1 MKKVFLYAA
10 AVLSVAYAAFLALRP
25 ARGPTLRDEMLQAST
40 LMAAAEAAVRDCRV
54 KAGVA
59 IDPEADPNGTGLVGL
74 ETSPITTSLGNLGA
88 KRTTTNPNFA
98 GPVAALLAEAGVR
111 SGDTIAVGASGS
123 FPALIIALTSA
134 VASSI
139 PTRVTS
145 SGKEARISLAFHRA
159 ASLAWWGRTANPSR

>member
-25 ARGPTLRDEMLQAST
+25 ARGPILRDEMLQAST

-98 GPVAALLAEAGVR
+98 GLVAALLAEAGVR

-123 FPALIIALTSA
+123 FPALIIATLSA
-134 VASSI
+134 ARVMNL
-139 PTRVTS
+139 RVLLVTS
-145 SGKEARISLAFHRA
+145 LGASEWGANDPAFGW
-159 ASLAWWGRTANPSR
+159 LDMDDCL